1 MLDSIKT
8 FFADEKVQ
16 AFAMGA
22 VAGGLIAGGVTYFA
36 TRNTSTVE
44 KAIDKA
50 ADAAKDTATKAAD
63 VTEDAANKAADVA
76 NDINPKKDEGPS
88 LD

>member
-36 TRNTSTVE
+36 TRKSSTTVADAVD
-44 KAIDKA
+44 KTVKA
-50 ADAAKDTATKAAD
+50 AEATTEAAA
-63 VTEDAANKAADVA
+63 EKAADVA
-76 NDINPKKDEGPS
+76 DDINPKKDEGPT